1 MDIYVRHIGALSD
14 VKMNHVVRLRP
25 HHDLTVRICV
35 SVWVTTA
42 YERETE
48 RIRLDPAC

>member
-25 HHDLTVRICV
+25 HHHLIVRICV
-35 SVWVTTA
+35 RVWVTMA
-42 YERETE
+42 YEREIE
-48 RIRLDPAC
+48 RIRLGSAC

>member
-25 HHDLTVRICV
+25 HHHLTVRICV
-35 SVWVTTA
+35 RVWVTMA
-42 YERETE
+42 YEREIE
-48 RIRLDPAC
+48 RIRLDSAC